1 MSAVLVLAGRRDE
14 GREKMLK
21 DIKEEKEMSR
31 VCKTGKR
38 NRKKSGGGDAK
49 GGGVGGNK
57 ARFNFQRIN
66 LGNSYNSGGCES
78 EDFL

>member
-1 MSAVLVLAGRRDE
+1 
-14 GREKMLK
+14 MLK

-31 VCKTGKR
+31 VCKTGKG
-38 NRKKSGGGDAK
+38 NKKKAAGGGQNAE
-49 GGGVGGNK
+49 GGVGNK

-66 LGNSYNSGGCES
+66 LGNSYNSGDCES